1 MCLQKHHA
9 AREVFLTEMVDNND
23 IGCLWKPV
31 QVCLPAEFEK
41 AAGDDVYLCEYEYDT
56 QFQVKPA
63 QLAARLK
70 LQKFVQY
77 ICGVLRHTNIFPV
90 CSSMPYASSFRSEV
104 HLYTGVA

>member
-1 MCLQKHHA
+1 MCKQHHTPCCVCLQKHHA

-56 QFQVKPA
+56 QFQVK
-63 QLAARLK
+63 LAHLIAKLK
-70 LQKFVQY
+70 LQTFVRY
-77 ICGVLRHTNIFPV
+77 LCGMLTQNIPV
-90 CSSMPYASSFRSEV
+90 CLS
-104 HLYTGVA
+104 LD

>member
-56 QFQVKPA
+56 QFQVKLA
-63 QLAARLK
+63 QLIATLRL
-70 LQKFVQY
+70 QTFVLY
-77 ICGVLRHTNIFPV
+77 LCGMLTQNILV
-90 CSSMPYASSFRSEV
+90 CLS
-104 HLYTGVA
+104 LD